1 MTKRFPPGHKLI
13 AAISLTPA
21 PEVKSMLST
30 YLGIQEINDVK
41 EAPQLSSSLQTLSNF
56 VKALLELAECSEAFK
71 LVFHV

>member
-1 MTKRFPPGHKLI
+1 
-13 AAISLTPA
+13 
-21 PEVKSMLST
+21 MLST

-71 LVFHV
+71 LVFDV